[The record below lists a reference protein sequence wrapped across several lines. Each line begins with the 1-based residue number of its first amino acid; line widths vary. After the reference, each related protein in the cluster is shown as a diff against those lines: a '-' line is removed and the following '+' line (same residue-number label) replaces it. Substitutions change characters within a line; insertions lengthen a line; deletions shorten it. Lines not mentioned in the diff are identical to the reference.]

1 MVAACASEVA
11 TLWRYT
17 YAFTTTTATATT
29 TTTTTTT
36 TQVHLE
42 VAVNSVCVYVGSLM
56 SWDIIIVVTGWYM
69 LGMK

>member
-17 YAFTTTTATATT
+17 NAF

-56 SWDIIIVVTGWYM
+56 S
-69 LGMK
+69 

>member
-17 YAFTTTTATATT
+17 NVFTTTTA

-56 SWDIIIVVTGWYM
+56 S
-69 LGMK
+69 

>member
-17 YAFTTTTATATT
+17 NAFTTTATTIT